1 MKSLAGSRG
10 RLATLVATVM
20 LSAAACGDKPLT
32 TMDSAGEKA
41 AQINDLALWV
51 FAIAGV
57 IFVLVQGM
65 ILYSS
70 KRFRVKPPE
79 DPDQE
84 RPGGYSDD
92 EFPEQIHGNDVLEWG
107 WTALPALILAVVAV
121 FTVVVIFEQDDV
133 QASGDPLVVEV
144 VGQQW
149 WWEFQYHLDGNT
161 DTPPDIVTA
170 NELVMPVGVDIP
182 LRVQSRDVIHSYWIP
197 RLNGKRDAVPGRS
210 HPWVLQANEPGRFMG
225 QCTEFCG
232 LSHAYMRMFTVALS
246 QADYEAWV
254 AEQLVDAE
262 QLSEG
267 DVGYEGQQ
275 LFIAQCAE
283 CHIIEGVTDRD
294 GDPSNGVDSTDL
306 YVGTAGVDE
315 RYTDSLT
322 AGAAPNL
329 THFMSRETYA
339 GSFFDL
345 YDEDGNVNRAQL
357 EAWVLN
363 APAEKPNRPDN
374 LQGMRAFLNLT
385 PDQLEQ
391 IVDYLET
398 LQ

>member
-1 MKSLAGSRG
+1 VRRSSASRRRLAG
-10 RLATLVATVM
+10 LIVMVAVTAT
-20 LSAAACGDKPLT
+20 ACGDKPLT
-32 TMDSAGEKA
+32 TMDAKGDKA
-41 AQINDLALWV
+41 ELINGLAIWV

-57 IFVLVQGM
+57 VFVLVEGM
-65 ILYSS
+65 ILYASW
-70 KRFRVKPPE
+70 RFRVKPPE
-79 DPDQE
+79 NPADE

-92 EFPEQIHGNDVLEWG
+92 EFPAQIHGHDALEWG
-107 WTALPALILAVVAV
+107 WTALPALLLAIVAV
-121 FTVVVIFEQDDV
+121 FTVVTIFLQDDV
-133 QASGDPLVVEV
+133 EASGDEMVVEV

-170 NELVMPVGVDIP
+170 NEMVMPTGVDVP
-182 LRVQSRDVIHSYWIP
+182 LFVQSRDVIHSFWIP
-197 RLNGKRDAVPGRS
+197 ALNGKRDAVPGRS
-210 HPWVLQANEPGRFMG
+210 QPWVLQANETGRFMG

-232 LSHAYMRMFTVALS
+232 LSHAYMRMFTVAVTP
-246 QADYEAWV
+246 AEFDAWV
-254 AEQLVDAE
+254 ADQTVDAAM
-262 QLSEG
+262 LSEG
-267 DVGYEGQQ
+267 ELGYEGQQ
-275 LFIAQCAE
+275 LFVAQCAE

-294 GDPSNGVDSTDL
+294 GDPSNGVDSTDI
-306 YVGTAGVDE
+306 YVGRPGVDD

-322 AGAAPNL
+322 SGAAPNL
-329 THFMSRETYA
+329 THLMSRETFA
-339 GSFFDL
+339 GSYFDL

-363 APAEKPNRPDN
+363 APSQKPNRPDN

-385 PDQLEQ
+385 PEQLGQ